1 MAKHALV
8 VGSKTAGL
16 EGPIGDAERMAAALD
31 ELGFKVDLRTTADD
45 ASRDGILKG
54 YERLIQNIA
63 NKDDA
68 AVFYYSGH
76 GVRVQPSDDRAGSA
90 PPGVPR
96 TFQAL
101 VPTDFER
108 STADE
113 FLGILDVELSVLLAR
128 LTDRT
133 HNVTVILDCCHSA
146 AMSRDGAMGRD
157 VVRPK
162 ALLRP
167 CHVDL
172 ESHLTRLQA
181 SGLATDRLAAT
192 GNPHAVRLVAAGQS
206 ESAYERYVD
215 NVAVGTFT
223 ESLLLRMRD
232 ARGQRVTWD
241 TLGRAVRERVLSIH
255 ATQRADIEGPRRR
268 YLFKTEEAPSNGAV
282 AILAGSQPRTGLL
295 RAGHLHGVHKGDQY
309 AVLPNATDDMAR
321 RIATATVTAAGTTES
336 TASLQLVPPTAEL
349 PLGAQAVR
357 IVSAAPRRAVQLV
370 AEGAERD
377 AITRAILAT
386 ERFVLA
392 GEDEDCTAILATVKL
407 EGGMLQLL
415 YPSGVPV
422 VPASKWPGDSLDRLV
437 TNLRMLTAAQSLR
450 ELESEPG
457 QLPDTAIEVT
467 WGRVENGDPRELLT
481 SGETLS
487 VGERLFV
494 RITNQHPRKQKLYVS
509 VFDIGVAQRI
519 QLLTHAWP
527 AGYELEHKESFT
539 LGEDASGKLVG
550 LKLGWSSAIPE
561 DMVRAESLVLIVT
574 ERPCDLTAVETPGAK
589 SLWRSGGATR
599 GAPTERRLQQ
609 LVRQFQYGV
618 TRDIGRD
625 ATEEIEGHLV
635 RHIGFELSPWPLS
648 HRNKGFLVDD
658 SPAESMRIFTPR
670 GLARASRKIAIR
682 VTKVVVHD
690 TRSWFG
696 SADVRLDALVV
707 TRSAAGV
714 HPYRT
719 ETRKFEAINDGE
731 LLPLENVL
739 IYHGDATDFV
749 DLRIWLSRDCERSQ
763 TFTEL
768 LDREASSAEFK
779 DAAAALLAVTAVSA
793 VAPAVA
799 AISGVATL
807 TAIAWKVLSAALP
820 KTIGLYQTSLL
831 AGEGAGFGQG
841 QHPARGMLRAQGFSF
856 GYEVIAV
863 D

>member
-16 EGPIGDAERMAAALD
+16 EGPIGDAEQMAAALR
-31 ELGFKVDLRTTADD
+31 EVGFTIDLRTKADE
-45 ASRDGILKG
+45 ASRDGILEG
-54 YERLIQNIA
+54 YERLIRNVEPE
-63 NKDDA
+63 DA

-76 GVRVQPSDDRAGSA
+76 GTRVRPSDDRAGSA
-90 PPGVPR
+90 TSGVPR
-96 TFQAL
+96 ALQAL

-108 STADE
+108 STAGE
-113 FLGILDVELSVLLAR
+113 FRGILDVELSVLLAR

-133 HNVTVILDCCHSA
+133 RNATVILDCCHSA
-146 AMSRDGAMGRD
+146 AMSRDGALSD
-157 VVRPK
+157 SVVRPK
-162 ALLRP
+162 ALLHP
-167 CHVDL
+167 CYVDL
-172 ESHLTRLQA
+172 EGHLARLRGQ
-181 SGLATDRLAAT
+181 GLATDLLAAT

-206 ESAYERYVD
+206 ESAFERSVGK
-215 NVAVGTFT
+215 VTVGTFT
-223 ESLLLRMRD
+223 ESLLLRLHD

-241 TLGRAVRERVLSIH
+241 AVGKAVRERVLSIH

-268 YLFKTEEAPSNGAV
+268 YLFETEEAPSNGAV
-282 AILAGSQPRTGLL
+282 AIIAGDQPRTGLL
-295 RAGHLHGVHKGDQY
+295 RAGRLHGVHKGDQY
-309 AVLPNATDDMAR
+309 AVLPNASEDMAR
-321 RIATATVTAAGTTES
+321 RVATATVATAGTTES
-336 TASLQLVPPTAEL
+336 TASLQLVPPTAQL
-349 PLGAQAVR
+349 PPGAQAFR
-357 IVSAAPRRAVQLV
+357 IASAAPRRAIQLV
-370 AEGAERD
+370 ADGTERD

-386 ERFVLA
+386 DRFVIA
-392 GEDEDCTAILATVKL
+392 GEGEDSAILAAVKL

-422 VPASKWPGDSLDRLV
+422 VPASKWPGDSLDRLI

-450 ELESEPG
+450 ELESELD
-457 QLPDTAIEVT
+457 QLPDTAVEVT
-467 WGRVENGDPRELLT
+467 WGRVESGDPHELLT
-481 SGETLS
+481 SGAALS

-494 RITNQHPRKQKLYVS
+494 RITNKHPRKQKLYVS

-550 LKLGWSSAIPE
+550 LKLGWSNAIPE
-561 DMVRAESLVLIVT
+561 DIVRTESLVVIVT

-589 SLWRSGGATR
+589 SLWRSAGATR
-599 GAPTERRLQQ
+599 GAPAERRLQQ

-625 ATEEIEGHLV
+625 AIEEVEGHLV
-635 RHIGFELSPWPLS
+635 HHISFELSPWPLS
-648 HRNKGFLVDD
+648 HRNKGFLIDD

-670 GLARASRKIAIR
+670 GLVRASRKIAIR
-682 VTKVVVHD
+682 ITKVIVHD

-714 HPYRT
+714 TPYHTVTQR
-719 ETRKFEAINDGE
+719 FEKITDGE

-749 DLRIWLSRDCERSQ
+749 DLRVWLSRDCDRSK

-768 LDREASSAEFK
+768 LDHEASSAEFK
-779 DAAAALLAVTAVSA
+779 DAAAALLTVAAVSA

-799 AISGVATL
+799 AIGAVATL
-807 TAIAWKVLSAALP
+807 TAIAWKVLCEALP

-831 AGEGAGFGQG
+831 AGEGAGFGEG
-841 QHPARGMLRAQGFSF
+841 THPGSGMLRAQGFSF
-856 GYEVIAV
+856 GYQVVAV